1 MLAFRLEF
9 FLWQFAP
16 RICPHHGTRR
26 LWLPDAVSK
35 TPLMKRILI
44 VDDSPAARSLVAA
57 ALNEPETLS
66 VERISSGI
74 EALKRLSTEDF
85 DLVVTD
91 VNMPDLSGLELI
103 RFIKQNERLRHLPVL
118 VISTDTTEQDR
129 ARALALGADDYLAK
143 PFTPEQLRRTI
154 EKVTGDK

>member
-1 MLAFRLEF
+1 
-9 FLWQFAP
+9 
-16 RICPHHGTRR
+16 
-26 LWLPDAVSK
+26 
-35 TPLMKRILI
+35 MKRILI
-44 VDDSPAARSLVAA
+44 VDDSPAARSIVAA

-103 RFIKQNERLRHLPVL
+103 RFIKQSERLRHLPVL
-118 VISTDTTEQDR
+118 VISTDTTAQDR
-129 ARALALGADDYLAK
+129 DRALALGADAYLAK
-143 PFTPEQLRRTI
+143 PFTPAQLRQTI
-154 EKVTGDK
+154 EKVTSDK